1 MILYLSSLIPKFL
14 FNIYKKEYYYLA
26 TNVQYLNKLLTFL
39 FLHLNTQ
46 AKMFVDLSVVDIIK
60 NKDRFVLVYQFLSY
74 LFHNRFF
81 LKINVNEFD
90 KVYTICSLFPN
101 VSWYER
107 EAWDLFGIYF
117 IGNKDMRRI
126 LTDYGF
132 QGHPLRKDFPL
143 SGFVELSYSE
153 RIKNIKY
160 SSVSFIQEFRL
171 FDTKSPWNFFNG

>member
-1 MILYLSSLIPKFL
+1 MSLYLLSIIPKL
-14 FNIYKKEYYYLA
+14 FFNVYKKEYY
-26 TNVQYLNKLLTFL
+26 NVITSTKYLNKLLIFL
-39 FLHLNTQ
+39 FLHINTQ
-46 AKMFVDLSVVDIIK
+46 AKMFVDLVAIDIIK

-74 LFHNRFF
+74 IYHNRFF
-81 LKINVNEFD
+81 VKINVSEFD

-143 SGFVELSYSE
+143 SGFIELSYSE

>member
-1 MILYLSSLIPKFL
+1 
-14 FNIYKKEYYYLA
+14 
-26 TNVQYLNKLLTFL
+26 
-39 FLHLNTQ
+39 
-46 AKMFVDLSVVDIIK
+46 MFVDLVAIDIIK

-74 LFHNRFF
+74 IYHNRFF
-81 LKINVNEFD
+81 VKINVSEFD

-143 SGFVELSYSE
+143 SGFIELSYSE

>member
-1 MILYLSSLIPKFL
+1 MSLYLLSIIPKL
-14 FNIYKKEYYYLA
+14 FFNVYKKEYYNVI
-26 TNVQYLNKLLTFL
+26 TNTKYLNKLLIFL
-39 FLHLNTQ
+39 FLHINTQ
-46 AKMFVDLSVVDIIK
+46 AKMFVDLVAIDIIK

-74 LFHNRFF
+74 IYHNRFF
-81 LKINVNEFD
+81 VKINVSEFD

-143 SGFVELSYSE
+143 SGFIELRYDDSQK
-153 RIKNIKY
+153 RI
-160 SSVSFIQEFRL
+160 VTDFIQFSQEYRKFEFL
-171 FDTKSPWNFFNG
+171 NPWK